1 MKKGKGIVTLTQY
14 ISGDFYFANTTLD
27 KINVTKMLG
36 GKDNIKKSK
45 YWTHHGYGGWITEV
59 RVIDIEKAKEAI
71 LANGCDYTIMKGDT
85 IIDQSQL

>member
-45 YWTHHGYGGWITEV
+45 YWTHHGYGGLQKSN
-59 RVIDIEKAKEAI
+59 RYRKRI